1 MDRISI
7 IQVKPIFSR
16 PCHINIF
23 SYQESGIHLF
33 LQEISNT
40 AHCLVKIKTGRWNLV
55 FVELLKIRVL
65 FVRHR
70 VKLHVP

>member
-1 MDRISI
+1 MDRISV
-7 IQVKPIFSR
+7 IQVESLFSR

-33 LQEISNT
+33 LQEISNI
-40 AHCLVKIKTGRWNLV
+40 AHCLVKMKTGRWSLV
-55 FVELLKIRVL
+55 FVELLKIMVL
-65 FVRHR
+65 FVPHR